1 MEDVQKQ
8 LAKQLK
14 QLNGTIRRLIA
25 KSKEF
30 GALRHLL
37 RSGQV
42 QLAIYVVPVIG
53 GKPMAM
59 AEEHRAELTDEDR
72 VFLKQAG
79 IRFEETKGV

>member
-14 QLNGTIRRLIA
+14 RLHGTIRRLIA

-30 GALRHLL
+30 AELRHLL
-37 RSGQV
+37 RTGQV

-53 GKPMAM
+53 GRPMM
-59 AEEHRAELTDEDR
+59 GEEFRCELTEEDR

-79 IRFEETKGV
+79 IIFEESKGV